1 MPSVIESDQLVQ
13 GSTLRNIVVAVLVV
27 LSAIAIFWSLVT
39 WAEKT
44 ARPAGLTARS
54 QVEFTALDRNGAP
67 LAGAARQ
74 SAHLEYAVEYISRM
88 TDKSA
93 VLARYD
99 GTFLARSGEDYALFL
114 TKRADIM
121 AVSLNGRIINPDV
134 LYPRLNG
141 SFVSEPSLYSFP
153 SASLKPGNN
162 AYSIVIKRSLRG
174 PFIFPA
180 FIAGPSPGI
189 NSAFEIRNLMA
200 VELSLVGIVI
210 MVFTGLL
217 CMVINWP
224 QQDRGRITWFISM
237 LMFSAAASV
246 TFMFSG
252 ADKYDFAWL
261 ILTSI
266 VIVILSA
273 SSLFYVA
280 NASQRGKIISNRH
293 LYFFIAFL
301 FSVAFIIT
309 KFNYIG
315 ISDKYY
321 IVIFMITC
329 RLCSIGLS
337 GLAAIL
343 LAHELA
349 RSNGALWL
357 ERFILIVW
365 FIATAM
371 DRGNPGLFSMASPFD
386 PAVRLSMLWTPILG
400 SLTGLAIVASLARTA
415 SEARRTVVTA
425 NEQLG
430 LMLARREAELEKSYL
445 TQRSLLRQQATLE
458 ERQRLVRDMHDGI
471 GGQLL
476 GLLIQARR
484 RDIAPE
490 TIEIGLQQS
499 MNDLR
504 LIVDSMDSAEESIKS
519 TLRSFE
525 HRIRGQVEAAG
536 VAFEVAY
543 EMPDDTPA
551 PGPSLTLQVL
561 RILQEG
567 VTNALRHAQARTIR
581 LCCIQDADGTI
592 TLTIADDGIGFDE
605 TAPKGRGLLSMQSR
619 AMALGGTMTLC
630 SDAASGSASGSASG
644 RGGTRI
650 ELVLPPQ
657 QSGPAEASA

>member
-1 MPSVIESDQLVQ
+1 MPSVIEYAEPPK
-13 GSTLRNIVVAVLVV
+13 GSALRNVMVAALVLLGAFAV
-27 LSAIAIFWSLVT
+27 FWGLVT
-39 WAEKT
+39 GAERA
-44 ARPAGLTARS
+44 ARPEGLTARS
-54 QVEFTALDRNGAP
+54 AIEFTALDRNGAP
-67 LAGAARQ
+67 LPGAARQ
-74 SAHLEYAVEYISRM
+74 VAHLEYAVEYISRM

-93 VLARYD
+93 LMARYD
-99 GTFLARSGEDYALFL
+99 GTFLAPGGEDFALFL
-114 TKRADIM
+114 PRRADILG
-121 AVSLNGRIINPDV
+121 VSLNGKPVNPDV
-134 LYPRLNG
+134 LDPRLNG
-141 SFVSEPSLYSFP
+141 SFVSEPTLYTFPRSSL
-153 SASLKPGNN
+153 AAGTN
-162 AYSIVIKRSLRG
+162 AYSITIKRSLRG

-180 FIAGPSPGI
+180 FVVGPASQIDP
-189 NSAFEIRNLMA
+189 AFVFRNLMA

-210 MVFTGLL
+210 MMFTGLL

-224 QQDRGRITWFISM
+224 QQDRGRIRWFISM
-237 LMFSAAASV
+237 LMFSAVASV

-252 ADKYDFAWL
+252 ADKYDMAWL
-261 ILTSI
+261 IVTSI

-280 NASQRGKIISNRH
+280 NASQRGKIISNRTIY
-293 LYFFIAFL
+293 LIISGL
-301 FSVAFIIT
+301 FAVAFVIT
-309 KFNYIG
+309 KWNYIG

-337 GLAAIL
+337 ILSAAL

-371 DRGNPGLFSMASPFD
+371 DRGNPGLFSLASPFD
-386 PAVRLSMLWTPILG
+386 PAVRLSLLWTPILG
-400 SLTGLAIVASLARTA
+400 SLTGLAIVASFARTA

-430 LMLARREAELEKSYL
+430 LMLARREAELEKSYQ
-445 TQRSLLRQQATLE
+445 TQRALLQQQATLE

-484 RDIAPE
+484 RDVAPE
-490 TIEIGLQQS
+490 VIEEGLQQS

-504 LIVDSMDSAEESIKS
+504 LIVDSMDSAEESIMS

-536 VAFEVAY
+536 VAFAVAY
-543 EMPDDTPA
+543 DMPDDTPS
-551 PGPSLTLQVL
+551 PGPSPTLQVL

-567 VTNALRHAQARTIR
+567 VSNALRHSRAKTIR
-581 LCCIQDADGTI
+581 LCCIQDAHGTI

-605 TAPKGRGLLSMQSR
+605 SAPKGRGLLSMQSR
-619 AMALGGTMTLC
+619 AKALVGKLTLT
-630 SDAASGSASGSASG
+630 SDEH
-644 RGGTRI
+644 GTRI
-650 ELVLPPQ
+650 TLVLPQPK
-657 QSGPAEASA
+657 SAPAQASA